1 MTAAIRSFAAF
12 LYHLR
17 FFHALVGWRFYVL
30 VVLTIAMSWSEGVA
44 IALLLPLLSGG
55 GGNGTA
61 IGAMVGRVLSF
72 LHVPGTTEGVLTAL
86 VLFAFVKA
94 GLSFG
99 TVAWQYH
106 ISSKLTQDLRRTLLN
121 KLLKVDYR
129 WILGQNLS
137 RLSVVI
143 AGESATVSSGF
154 LAFSKLF
161 PHGITAATFVGI
173 VAWEDVRLAAVII
186 AFGAGLF
193 WAQTIPRRLT
203 RRFAAKNNDEAI
215 GMGSLMLQLLFSYK
229 YLAATASLDRLH
241 PRLLLAIR
249 RITVL
254 GYKLGITAA
263 FSGAFPQPLV
273 ALVLAGILLWLNQT
287 AGAGG
292 VSAGIVVLI
301 YLYRAMNEISAMQGQ
316 WQAFSASIP
325 SIAAVRTLDAD
336 FVTNRE
342 QSGIEAPGPLQ
353 QSIRFENVHFQYDDK
368 EVLSGVD
375 LEIPKNSLVAL
386 VGASGAGKTT
396 IADLLT
402 GLLKP
407 STGSIRIDGRDL
419 QDLDIREWRSRIGYV
434 PQDPPMFTA
443 TVAENICFYSCDPAE
458 PSCRKRII
466 EAGTRALCPEFVDG
480 LSAGWD
486 EPVGERGNRLSGG
499 QRQRIAIARELFKDP
514 EILILDE
521 ATSALDAESEHLFR
535 QTLESLRGS
544 ITGVVIAHRLS
555 TVKACDRVFV
565 LHAGQMVEQGSVVEL
580 LNREGSRFRELA
592 RLQSF

>member
-1 MTAAIRSFAAF
+1 MIPAIRSVSAFA
-12 LYHLR
+12 YHLR

-30 VVLTIAMSWSEGVA
+30 VTLTIAMSWSEGVA

-55 GGNGTA
+55 GSAGTA
-61 IGAMVGRVLSF
+61 IGALVEKVLTF
-72 LHVPGTTEGVLTAL
+72 LHIPGTTEGVLLAL
-86 VLFAFVKA
+86 VVFAFVKA
-94 GLSFG
+94 GLSFA

-106 ISSKLTQDLRRTLLN
+106 ISSKLTQDLRRALLN
-121 KLLKVDYR
+121 KLLMVDYK
-129 WILGQNLS
+129 WILGQNMS
-137 RLSVVI
+137 RLSVII

-161 PHGITAATFVGI
+161 PHGITAATFIGI
-173 VAWEDVRLAAVII
+173 VAWEDLRLAAVIL
-186 AFGAGLF
+186 AFGGGLF
-193 WAQTIPRRLT
+193 WAQTLPRRLT
-203 RRFAAKNNDEAI
+203 RRFATQTNEEAI

-241 PRLLLAIR
+241 PRLLQSIR

-263 FSGAFPQPLV
+263 FSGAFPQPV
-273 ALVLAGILLWLNQT
+273 VVLVLAGILLWQNQT
-287 AGAGG
+287 AGASG

-316 WQAFSASIP
+316 WQAFSAAIP
-325 SIAAVRTLDAD
+325 SITAVRTLDAD
-336 FVTNRE
+336 FSTNRE
-342 QSGIEAPGPLQ
+342 RSGIEAAAPLQ
-353 QSIRFENVHFQYDDK
+353 RSIRFEDVHFRYQDK

-375 LEIPKNSLVAL
+375 LEIPKNTLVAL

-407 STGSIRIDGRDL
+407 STGMIRVDGRDL
-419 QDLDIREWRSRIGYV
+419 KELDIRLWRSRIGYV

-458 PSCRKRII
+458 PACRKRII
-466 EAGTRALCPEFVDG
+466 EAGMRALCPEFVDG
-480 LSAGWD
+480 LAAGWD

-499 QRQRIAIARELFKDP
+499 QRQRIAIARELFKKPDV
-514 EILILDE
+514 LILDE

-544 ITGVVIAHRLS
+544 ITGLVIAHRLS

-565 LHAGQMVEQGSVVEL
+565 LHAGRMVEQGSVAEL